1 MIKRLAILLLLLIL
15 FYVYIKDK
23 KFEENTIKIGT
34 SLPDSGIIKAWGNS
48 VIAGANSYFIYANE
62 NDLIKDKKIEFIV
75 YDDKYEPELTRD
87 NLKKLI
93 YTDKVYA
100 LFGLVGTPTVKNI
113 LPILDEENIPL
124 VAPFTGASFLRLQGK
139 TNYINFRSSY
149 KEEIEALVEY
159 LNKKRDLDKFA
170 VFYQNDDYG
179 EEGYVSLLQSL
190 KKRDLKLVAEG
201 SYKRNTLS
209 ISHAFHELKGAKPEV
224 IVMIGAYQ
232 ANALL
237 IKKAKKSINFKDT
250 IFCNISFGDANAM
263 IKELKDLNTD
273 TTNLLFSQ
281 VVPNYLDK
289 SIPVVLEYQ
298 NLMKKHYPNEAF
310 GFISLEA
317 FLASKVLVS
326 ALSRMK
332 GNMTRAKLL
341 KNLKQTS
348 PNLLDGLTLKYKN
361 HQLLNET
368 YLFRYENSTFVEVE
382 K

>member
-1 MIKRLAILLLLLIL
+1 MIKRLAVFLFLLLL
-15 FYVYIKDK
+15 FYLYIKDK
-23 KFEENTIKIGT
+23 SFEKDTIKIGT
-34 SLPDSGIIKAWGNS
+34 SLPSSGIIKAWGNS
-48 VIAGANSYFIYANE
+48 VIAGANSYFNYAND
-62 NDLIKDKKIEFIV
+62 NNLIKDKKIDFII
-75 YDDKYEPELTRD
+75 YDDKYEPELTAD

-93 YTDKVYA
+93 YADEIYA
-100 LFGLVGTPTVKNI
+100 LFGIVGTPTVKNI
-113 LPILDEENIPL
+113 LPILNDENIPL
-124 VAPFTGASFLRLQGK
+124 IAPFTGASFLRLQKK

-149 KEEIEALVEY
+149 EEEIESLVEY
-159 LNKKRDLDKFA
+159 LNKKRKFNKFA

-179 EEGYVSLLQSL
+179 EEGYVSLLESL

-209 ISHAFHELKGAKPEV
+209 ITHAFHELKGAKPEV
-224 IVMIGAYQ
+224 VVMIGAYQ

-237 IKKAKKSINFKDT
+237 IKKAKNSINFKDT

-263 IKELKDLNTD
+263 IKELKALNMD

-298 NLMKKHYPNEAF
+298 EIMKKYYPNESF

-326 ALSRMK
+326 AISKIK
-332 GNMTRAKLL
+332 GNITRAKLL
-341 KNLKQTS
+341 KNLKQTP
-348 PNLLDGLTLKYKN
+348 PNLLDGLSLKYKN
-361 HQLLNET
+361 NQLLNKT
-368 YLFRYENSTFVEVE
+368 YLFRYENSTFVEVQ